1 MIMTID
7 KDDDD
12 NDYWNLFFYVAIL
25 KVCKAA
31 LFQLVK

>member
-7 KDDDD
+7 KDD